1 MKPPQHATTPSFE
14 ANPIEAKEALR
25 NGEEGP
31 LAAYLAG
38 LAEGLS
44 LLAESIHQSE
54 DDQRLLE
61 DEQTP
66 KSGEAS
72 EAPLPIELEEE
83 WDASLHQFAKVL
95 REGNDEL
102 IALYLREASIV
113 LAGVSRGLQPASGA
127 RGWKLEFKRTAKG
140 RPVAQM
146 QKMLKD
152 SAIRTALFMKT
163 LKLKKQEAAIADIK
177 EEKSVSR
184 ATQFRAKRAAKKA
197 KSHKKP

>member
-25 NGEEGP
+25 NGDEVP
-31 LAAYLAG
+31 IADYLAD
-38 LAEGLS
+38 LSQGLS

-54 DDQRLLE
+54 DDQRPIEEKQPTKKASLPKE
-61 DEQTP
+61 DE
-66 KSGEAS
+66 ED
-72 EAPLPIELEEE
+72 

-140 RPVAQM
+140 RPVDQM